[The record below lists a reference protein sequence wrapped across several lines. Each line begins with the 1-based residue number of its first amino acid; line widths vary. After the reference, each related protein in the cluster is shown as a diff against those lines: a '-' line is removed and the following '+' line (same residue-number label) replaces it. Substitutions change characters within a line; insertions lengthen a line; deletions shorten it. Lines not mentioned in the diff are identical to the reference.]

1 MQLDLQTGRFL
12 GQEPQSVRRLREIA
26 EIFATPP
33 LIEDDSIVY
42 ETYGCPADVEGDAQ
56 MLYAT
61 TVLYPGLVGDEYFMT
76 RGHFHER
83 QDRGEFMLTLAG
95 EGALILMD
103 RAGNTIL
110 EALSPG
116 TTVHIE
122 GTHAHRVANTGTEPL
137 VFIVTWMSDCGHDY
151 ESIRKHGFSRRL
163 MKREIGPELIPAENL
178 G

>member
-1 MQLDLQTGRFL
+1 MQLDLKTGRFL
-12 GQEPQSVRRLREIA
+12 GQAPQSVRRLGEIA

-33 LIEDDSIVY
+33 LIEDDPIVY
-42 ETYGCPADVEGDAQ
+42 ETYGCPAEVEGEAQ

-61 TVLYPGLVGDEYFMT
+61 TILYPGQVGDEYYMT
-76 RGHFHER
+76 RGHFHKR

-103 RAGNTIL
+103 RAGETTL

-151 ESIRKHGFSRRL
+151 ETIRKHGFAGRL
-163 MKREIGPELIPAENL
+163 VKRDNCPELVPSENL